1 MCKSASCFHGLSGS
15 SSMKGRRV
23 AKKVLVVDD
32 EHLFRGLLCEYMSG
46 NGYQVFE
53 AQDGVEAVEVF
64 EKERPDIVFL
74 DIRMPRKD
82 GMEALKDIKQIE
94 PEALV
99 VVITASP
106 KDGVRE
112 QAMAQG
118 VFDYVSKPLTLDG
131 LEAILERIN
140 NADGSRKLPG

>member
-1 MCKSASCFHGLSGS
+1 M
-15 SSMKGRRV
+15 

-32 EHLFRGLLCEYMSG
+32 EHLFRSLLCEYMSG

-53 AQDGVEAVEVF
+53 AEDGVEAVEVF

-82 GMEALKDIKQIE
+82 GMEALRDIKKIE

-106 KDGVRE
+106 KEGVRDE
-112 QAMAQG
+112 ALALG
-118 VFDYVSKPLTLDG
+118 VFDYVSKPLTLDE
-131 LEAILERIN
+131 LESILERIEQV
-140 NADGSRKLPG
+140 GGFKTLPD